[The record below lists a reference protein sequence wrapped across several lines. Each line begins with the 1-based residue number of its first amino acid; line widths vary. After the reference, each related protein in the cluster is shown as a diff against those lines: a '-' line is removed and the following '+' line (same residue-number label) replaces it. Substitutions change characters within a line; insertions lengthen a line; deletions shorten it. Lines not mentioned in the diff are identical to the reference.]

1 MTGRRV
7 LVVDDTAQI
16 RMLLRLNLEL
26 DGFEV
31 VEADDGAVAIG
42 LLHEWAGTDRMPDL
56 VTLDALMEPVDG
68 WTTVAAIRRDPRL
81 QHLPLLMIT
90 ASVQAHQQ
98 ARAETLGVD
107 AFVPKPFDPQAVVEL
122 IEQLLEG
129 MSGRQDRPATPD
141 TA

>member
-98 ARAETLGVD
+98 ARAENLGVD
-107 AFVPKPFDPQAVVEL
+107 AFVSKPFDPQAVVEL
-122 IEQLLEG
+122 IEQLLLSR
-129 MSGRQDRPATPD
+129 SGQQERSARPD

>member
-42 LLHEWAGTDRMPDL
+42 LLHEWAGTERMPDL

-98 ARAETLGVD
+98 ARAENLGVD
-107 AFVPKPFDPQAVVEL
+107 AFVSKPFDPQAVVEL
-122 IEQLLEG
+122 IEQLLKSH
-129 MSGRQDRPATPD
+129 SGRQDRPAAPD